1 MFLNFKA
8 WESEGAERVDELCE
22 VMVIRL
28 KVLSLSAQINHN
40 TSCSSLSHALY
51 IGFHKIIRVLWVDPG

>member
-8 WESEGAERVDELCE
+8 WESEATERVDELCE

-28 KVLSLSAQINHN
+28 KVLFLSAQNNHN
-40 TSCSSLSHALY
+40 TSCSSFSHALH
-51 IGFHKIIRVLWVDPG
+51 IGFHKITRVLWVDS

>member
-1 MFLNFKA
+1 MFLSFKA

-51 IGFHKIIRVLWVDPG
+51 IGFHKITRVLWVDPG